1 MQCRRSYG
9 RRAVIFA
16 VGVAGV
22 VLTAAGAAAQDR
34 WFAPDKALHFAAGAA
49 LGAGGYALGSMAFD
63 GRDRRVAVGLSIGI
77 GAGAAKELR
86 DRGSGGTASWRDLA
100 WTAGGAGLGVTTAWL
115 IDRASYR
122 REAPAPAPEAFALSG
137 MAFRTR

>member
-1 MQCRRSYG
+1 M
-9 RRAVIFA
+9 IFA

-22 VLTAAGAAAQDR
+22 ALTAAGAAAQDR

-63 GRDRRVAVGLSIGI
+63 SRDRRVAVGLSIGI

-86 DRGSGGTASWRDLA
+86 DRSSGGSTASWRDLA
-100 WTAGGAGLGVTTAWL
+100 WTAGGAGVGVTTAWL
-115 IDRASYR
+115 IDRARHR
-122 REAPAPAPEAFALSG
+122 REAPAHAPEAFALSG
-137 MAFRTR
+137 MAFRSR